1 MSACPRSLRSGRF
14 ERRTEET
21 DVEVAVLLAPSAAG
35 MELDTPL
42 PFLNHMLDQL
52 ARHGGLGLQVRAAYT
67 GESLSHHLVE
77 DVGIALGRAL
87 DQALGDRRGIQ
98 RFGWALV
105 PMDEV
110 LVEAAV
116 DLSGRG
122 AFHGGNLS
130 FSAIVTEG
138 YDTAHVAEFFRAV
151 AANARLT
158 LHLDLRRHGNPH
170 HEVEGCHKVVAQA
183 LRQAVSL
190 RGIGIEGC
198 EAGSTEGSPDL
209 GVPSTKGVL

>member
-1 MSACPRSLRSGRF
+1 VSARARRCRSGRF

-21 DVEVAVLLAPSAAG
+21 DVKVIVRLDQATARAD
-35 MELDTPL
+35 LDTPL

-52 ARHGGLGLQVRAAYT
+52 ARHGGLGFEVRAAYT
-67 GESLSHHLVE
+67 GERLPHHLVE
-77 DVGIALGRAL
+77 DVGIALGCAL
-87 DQALGDRRGIQ
+87 DQALGDRSGIR

-110 LVEAAV
+110 LIEAAI

-122 AFHGGNLS
+122 AFYGGDLS
-130 FSAIVTEG
+130 FSAVVTEG
-138 YDTAHVAEFFRAV
+138 YDTAHAAEFLRAV

-158 LHLDLRRHGNPH
+158 LHLGLRRHGNPH
-170 HEVEGCHKVVAQA
+170 HEVEACHKAVALA

-190 RGIGIEGC
+190 TGAGNEGRDPGNVPGR
-198 EAGSTEGSPDL
+198 ADP